1 MNIVVSEE
9 DLLMCKADFL
19 DGLFGIL
26 GNQFPET
33 MWEYRS
39 IYVTLT

>member
-1 MNIVVSEE
+1 MNIVVGEE
-9 DLLMCKADFL
+9 DLLMYKVDFL

-33 MWEYRS
+33 MWEYRTE
-39 IYVTLT
+39 VFMLH